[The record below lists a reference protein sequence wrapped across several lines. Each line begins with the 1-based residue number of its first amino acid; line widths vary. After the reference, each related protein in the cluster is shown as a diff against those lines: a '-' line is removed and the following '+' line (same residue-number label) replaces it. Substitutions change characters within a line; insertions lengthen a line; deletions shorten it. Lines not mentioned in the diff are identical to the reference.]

1 MIFFIVIAVCLLIAV
16 SLIHVYWAFG
26 GRWGITAA
34 IPSQSGER
42 AFTPSPVITLFVG
55 LLLSIAAILLLL
67 QATIIPLFVPQIIVQ
82 MGCWI
87 CMFVFSLRV
96 IGEFNYFGIFKRK
109 KGTYFAKMDTMLF
122 IPLCAF
128 LAASFLIAVIGVKS

>member
-1 MIFFIVIAVCLLIAV
+1 MIVFIVIAVCLLVTI
-16 SLIHVYWAFG
+16 SFIHVYWAFG
-26 GRWGITAA
+26 GRWGIAAA
-34 IPSQSGER
+34 IPSESGER

-55 LLLSIAAILLLL
+55 LLLSMAAILLLL
-67 QATIIPLFVPQIIVQ
+67 QVDIIPLFVPQIIVQ
-82 MGCWI
+82 IGCWI
-87 CMFVFSLRV
+87 CMFVFTVRV

-128 LAASFLIAVIGVKS
+128 LAVSFLIAVIGME